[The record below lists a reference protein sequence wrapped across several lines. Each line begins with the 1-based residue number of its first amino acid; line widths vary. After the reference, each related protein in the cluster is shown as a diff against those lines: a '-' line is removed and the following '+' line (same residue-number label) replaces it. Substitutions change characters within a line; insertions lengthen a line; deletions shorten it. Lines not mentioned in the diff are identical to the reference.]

1 MIKATPKE
9 PLFTGPFLTM
19 WAFSFSVFVSLFML
33 LPVVPFQVLAEGGS
47 EAQAGLFMGLLTYSS
62 GLSALFTGALSDH
75 IGRRKQLLIC
85 AAAIVA
91 CVLLYGVLP
100 SAPRLIFV
108 TLHGIFWSGL
118 LLASSAHITSVIPA
132 TRRAEGLG
140 YWGMS
145 SLLAVT
151 VAPSLGFAVYKHGWL
166 ALCLGVALMNVVMG
180 LIAWS
185 VRESHPGV
193 PGWPTSAELKASLN
207 FSVLRISFAL
217 FLYSFAFGSVTSFAA
232 LAADARGIAPRE
244 IFLTTMAFTTFL
256 SRPVLAPFLDR
267 LGHVRMFRAFVMMI
281 PLGLGLLSFAVTK
294 SQMMTAAVI
303 FGLAYGNCHPA
314 FTAYITGRVDER
326 GRGGAFGGILAA
338 FDVGIGTGSI
348 LSGILVHRFGFDVAF
363 GVATLL
369 SALSVPYFNWARPRF
384 ESDNVARPIGAP
396 SGGVLSEGF

>member
-1 MIKATPKE
+1 MNATPAKE
-9 PLFTGPFLTM
+9 PLFTGPFITM

-33 LPVVPFQVLAEGGS
+33 LPVVPFQVLAEGGT
-47 EAQAGLFMGLLTYSS
+47 ETEAGLFMGLLTYSS

-75 IGRRKQLLIC
+75 IGRRKQLIIC
-85 AAAIVA
+85 AVAIIA
-91 CVLLYGVLP
+91 CVLLYGFLP
-100 SAPRLIFV
+100 SGPRLVFV

-151 VAPSLGFAVYKHGWL
+151 VAPTIGFKIYEFGWL
-166 ALCLGVALMNVVMG
+166 ALCLSVAAMNVVMG

-185 VRESHPGV
+185 IHESHVGA
-193 PGWPTSAELKASLN
+193 PGWPTAGELKQSLN

-256 SRPVLAPFLDR
+256 SRPVLSPFLDR
-267 LGHVRMFRAFVMMI
+267 LGHVRMFRWFVMMI
-281 PLGLGLLSFAVTK
+281 PVGLALLSFAHAK
-294 SQMMTAAVI
+294 WMMVAAAMI

-348 LSGILVHRFGFDVAF
+348 LSGVLVHRFGFGVAF
-363 GVATLL
+363 GTATVL

-384 ESDNVARPIGAP
+384 ERDNLARPAGAP
-396 SGGVLSEGF
+396 VAAALS

>member
-1 MIKATPKE
+1 MSETSPKE
-9 PLFTGPFLTM
+9 PLLTGPFVTM

-33 LPVVPFQVLAEGGS
+33 LPVVPFQVLAEGGT
-47 EAQAGLFMGLLTYSS
+47 ETQAGLFMGLLTYSS

-75 IGRRKQLLIC
+75 IGRRKQLIIC
-85 AAAIVA
+85 AFAITT

-100 SAPRLIFV
+100 NLPRLVFV

-118 LLASSAHITSVIPA
+118 LLASSAHVTSVIPA
-132 TRRAEGLG
+132 ARRAEGLG

-151 VAPSLGFAVYKHGWL
+151 VAPTIGFAIYKHGWL
-166 ALCLGVALMNVVMG
+166 ALCLSVAAMNVVMG

-185 VRESHPGV
+185 IHESHLGTS
-193 PGWPTSAELKASLN
+193 GWPTSRELKDSLN
-207 FSVLRISFAL
+207 FSVLRLSLAL

-256 SRPVLAPFLDR
+256 SRPILAPFLDR
-267 LGHVRMFRAFVMMI
+267 LGHVRMFRAFVAMI
-281 PLGLGLLSFAVTK
+281 PLGLALLCFATTTWT
-294 SQMMTAAVI
+294 MALAATI

-314 FTAYITGRVDER
+314 FTAYIMGRVDER

-348 LSGILVHRFGFDVAF
+348 LSGILVHRFGFGVAF
-363 GVATLL
+363 GTATVL
-369 SALSVPYFNWARPRF
+369 SALSLPYFNWARPRF
-384 ESDNVARPIGAP
+384 ERDNLARAIGAP
-396 SGGVLSEGF
+396 APASP

>member
-1 MIKATPKE
+1 MNPASSKE

-19 WAFSFSVFVSLFML
+19 WMFSFTVFVSLFML
-33 LPVVPFQVLAEGGS
+33 LPVVPFQVLAEGGT

-75 IGRRKQLLIC
+75 IGRRKQLIIC
-85 AAAIVA
+85 AAAITA

-100 SAPRLIFV
+100 NVPRLVFV

-132 TRRAEGLG
+132 SRRAEGLG

-151 VAPSLGFAVYKHGWL
+151 VAPSIGFAIYEHGWL
-166 ALCLGVALMNVVMG
+166 ALCLSVAAMNVVMG

-185 VRESHPGV
+185 IHESHEGA
-193 PGWPTSAELKASLN
+193 PGWPTSRELRESLN
-207 FSVLRISFAL
+207 FSVLRLSLAL

-244 IFLTTMAFTTFL
+244 TFLTTMAFTTFL
-256 SRPVLAPFLDR
+256 SRPVLSPFLDR
-267 LGHVRMFRAFVMMI
+267 LGHVRMFRWFVAMI
-281 PLGLGLLSFAVTK
+281 PVGLTLLSFATTK
-294 SQMMTAAVI
+294 WMMVAAAMV

-314 FTAYITGRVDER
+314 FTAYIMGRVDER

-348 LSGILVHRFGFDVAF
+348 LSGVLVHRFGFGVAF
-363 GVATLL
+363 GAATAL

-384 ESDNVARPIGAP
+384 ERDNPVRPTGVPPVAA
-396 SGGVLSEGF
+396 VSEGF

>member
-1 MIKATPKE
+1 MSEIPRKE
-9 PLFTGPFLTM
+9 PLFTGPFVTM

-33 LPVVPFQVLAEGGS
+33 LPVVPFQVLAEGGT
-47 EAQAGLFMGLLTYSS
+47 ETQAGLFMGLLTYAS

-75 IGRRKQLLIC
+75 IGRRKQLIIC
-85 AAAIVA
+85 AFAITT

-100 SAPRLIFV
+100 NLPRLVFV
-108 TLHGIFWSGL
+108 TLHGVFWSGL
-118 LLASSAHITSVIPA
+118 LLASSAHVTSVIPA
-132 TRRAEGLG
+132 ARRAEGLG

-151 VAPSLGFAVYKHGWL
+151 VAPTIGFAIYKHGWL
-166 ALCLGVALMNVVMG
+166 ALCLSVAAMNVVMG

-185 VRESHPGV
+185 IHESHLGAS
-193 PGWPTSAELKASLN
+193 GWPTSRELKDSLN
-207 FSVLRISFAL
+207 FSVLRLSLAL

-256 SRPVLAPFLDR
+256 SRPILAPFLDR
-267 LGHVRMFRAFVMMI
+267 LGHVRMFRAFVTMI
-281 PLGLGLLSFAVTK
+281 PLGLALLCFATTTWTMAL
-294 SQMMTAAVI
+294 SATI

-314 FTAYITGRVDER
+314 FTAYIMGRVDER

-348 LSGILVHRFGFDVAF
+348 LSGILVHRFGFGVAF
-363 GVATLL
+363 GTATVL
-369 SALSVPYFNWARPRF
+369 SALSLPYFNWARPRF
-384 ESDNVARPIGAP
+384 ERDNLARAIGAP
-396 SGGVLSEGF
+396 APAPL